1 MILNYNNRMTREA
14 ELPTWLT
21 QKLTAPSRGDEPC
34 KNQFLRYQL
43 SSILLDQDGGLALTA
58 ILLALGTGKLHVS
71 IIPLEKTAM
80 V

>member
-1 MILNYNNRMTREA
+1 MTLNYNNRMTREA

-21 QKLTAPSRGDEPC
+21 QKPTAPSGGDEPC

-43 SSILLDQDGGLALTA
+43 SSILLDQDGGLALSD
-58 ILLALGTGKLHVS
+58 ILLGTGKLHVS